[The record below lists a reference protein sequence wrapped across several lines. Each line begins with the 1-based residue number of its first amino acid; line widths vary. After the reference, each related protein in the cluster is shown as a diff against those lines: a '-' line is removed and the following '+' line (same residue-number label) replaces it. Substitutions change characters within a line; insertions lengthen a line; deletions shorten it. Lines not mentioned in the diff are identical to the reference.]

1 LTRKPLQAAAWP
13 ARTVRLVAL
22 WDGDALLDRALVTT
36 FDAPASYTGEDCA
49 EWGLHASPYVV
60 NRFLTLCTSL
70 PGVRMAQPGEFTWRA
85 FTNDKMDLSRA
96 EAVAD
101 LIAAE
106 NPLAHRL
113 AMNQLE
119 GGFERKIAA
128 LRDRMTEFA
137 ALLELELDFSLED
150 VEFADRTALL
160 NLVLSVHDQVVSL
173 RDSFAAGE
181 VIRKGVPTVLAGRPN
196 AGKSSLLNALLQ
208 DARAL
213 VSDQPGTTRDTIE
226 EPCVIE
232 GITFRLMDTAG
243 LRESND
249 AVEQMGVARTHQKL
263 THAGLVLMVASVDE
277 YPDEAWLNL
286 LNLAGAQSKV
296 LVVLNK
302 VDLPTESGHRSEWL
316 QRFPDLVE
324 ISAQT
329 GQGMEV
335 LRQRMRD
342 MVDLGRLAGDFVAVN
357 VRQRESLDQAAAAL
371 QRIVNG
377 LQQNLGTELLAEEM
391 RTVLRSLAELT
402 GDIVADDL
410 LGAIFSKFCIGK

>member
-1 LTRKPLQAAAWP
+1 PLQAAAWP

-36 FDAPASYTGEDCA
+36 FDTPASYTGEDCA

-150 VEFADRTALL
+150 VEFADRTALH

-243 LRESND
+243 LRESTD
-249 AVEQMGVARTHQKL
+249 AVEQMGVARTHLKL
-263 THAGLVLMVASVDE
+263 IHAGLVLMVASV
-277 YPDEAWLNL
+277 
-286 LNLAGAQSKV
+286 
-296 LVVLNK
+296 
-302 VDLPTESGHRSEWL
+302 
-316 QRFPDLVE
+316 
-324 ISAQT
+324 
-329 GQGMEV
+329 
-335 LRQRMRD
+335 
-342 MVDLGRLAGDFVAVN
+342 
-357 VRQRESLDQAAAAL
+357 
-371 QRIVNG
+371 
-377 LQQNLGTELLAEEM
+377 
-391 RTVLRSLAELT
+391 
-402 GDIVADDL
+402 
-410 LGAIFSKFCIGK
+410 